1 MRPSTSIP
9 PPNSGRWGS
18 LSLDD
23 FATLFGTTRGE
34 IPDSCARLVKGS
46 DFRYRNLEG
55 AERDAAILAVLRR
68 IESKELTVAGDSG
81 ARDRWENGWGE
92 NLSEFEGSGGN
103 LASLTPKYIRP
114 NPTLRLNQNYVK
126 SFDPHFELNWYR
138 IFSQWLFLEYL
149 SEVDVIYEFGCGS
162 GINIAALARLFPKK
176 KIVGLDWASSSKHII
191 EKLAERFGWNVEGH
205 VFDFFHPDEE
215 SGSNGTAPS

>member
-1 MRPSTSIP
+1 M
-9 PPNSGRWGS
+9 
-18 LSLDD
+18 
-23 FATLFGTTRGE
+23 
-34 IPDSCARLVKGS
+34 
-46 DFRYRNLEG
+46 
-55 AERDAAILAVLRR
+55 RR

-138 IFSQWLFLEYL
+138 VFSQWLFLEYL
-149 SEVDVIYEFGCGS
+149 SDVDVIYEFGCGS

-176 KIVGLDWASSSKHII
+176 KIIGLDWAISSKLII
-191 EKLAERFGWNVEGH
+191 EKLAARYGWNVEGH
-205 VFDFFHPDEE
+205 VFDFFHPEKGVRLARDSAVLTVCALEQT
-215 SGSNGTAPS
+215 GTKYGPFIRYLLRVLARHLRQRGTDLRVV